1 MKRWYVLE
9 SKPQK
14 EILLYEQLRLRA
26 MEVYYPRV
34 RVKPANPRAR
44 KIKSYFP
51 GYLFVHIDLDLV
63 GISSLQWV
71 PGAHALVN
79 FGGEP
84 AFVADSVLQSIRM
97 MVEKNNADGSYF
109 HGGLKP
115 GDVVSINDGPFLGYK
130 AIFDTRLS
138 GSQRVRV
145 LLEVLQNQQLRLELP
160 ARHIQPVS

>member
-1 MKRWYVLE
+1 LEVRAYARSELQIRLFIRKIPGNHNTTRILRMKRWYVLE

-115 GDVVSINDGPFLGYK
+115 GDVVSINDGPFW
-130 AIFDTRLS
+130 D
-138 GSQRVRV
+138 GSFF
-145 LLEVLQNQQLRLELP
+145 
-160 ARHIQPVS
+160 